1 MGDVVALEEQRL
13 AGRPAG
19 RLREAV
25 ALIGAGGVMTL
36 AEGAVGVARQAG
48 VLGGHWR
55 GLDREVYDHVGS
67 PRSSYS
73 KSPWS
78 IVSMYLSQRARLP
91 SVIAMIRS

>member
-13 AGRPAG
+13 AGRLAE
-19 RLREAV
+19 RVREAV
-25 ALIGAGGVMTL
+25 AVVGAGGVMTL

-48 VLGGHWR
+48 VLGGHRR
-55 GLDREVYDHVGS
+55 GLDREADDHCGS

-78 IVSMYLSQRARLP
+78 IVSTSLSQSARLP
-91 SVIAMIRS
+91 SVIAMIR